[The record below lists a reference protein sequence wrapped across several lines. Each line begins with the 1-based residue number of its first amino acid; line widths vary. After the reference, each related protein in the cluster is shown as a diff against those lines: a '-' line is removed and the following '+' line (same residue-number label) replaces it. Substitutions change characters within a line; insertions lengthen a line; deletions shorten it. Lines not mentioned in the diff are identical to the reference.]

1 MNITKF
7 NKELLE
13 VSQNI
18 LGPSRKKNETSEE
31 SWKMIGRRKTIKK
44 RIINANAQT
53 SKEQIQK
60 EYSALDKEVKK
71 STKLDKKRYYEK
83 LADKAEKT
91 SQMQDMKTL
100 YETSKQLCSTYSNN
114 DVPIKDSNGKPLCSE
129 TEKFNRWKTHCES
142 VLNREP
148 QKDSVIIESAMFDLD
163 INTQP
168 PTLNEI
174 KKAIENIKHGKAAG
188 NDQVTTEM
196 IQAEK

>member
-114 DVPIKDSNGKPLCSE
+114 DVPIKD
-129 TEKFNRWKTHCES
+129 
-142 VLNREP
+142 
-148 QKDSVIIESAMFDLD
+148 
-163 INTQP
+163 
-168 PTLNEI
+168 
-174 KKAIENIKHGKAAG
+174 
-188 NDQVTTEM
+188 
-196 IQAEK
+196 